1 MVRSRPVKL
10 ITVGVIAAE
19 LSEPLHRILHVL
31 RTRQHIQPAAI
42 AGTLRLFDRQALA
55 MVRHELNAI
64 DAKKPS
70 EPEQNVEARY
80 EEQK

>member
-1 MVRSRPVKL
+1 MVRSQPVKL

-31 RTRQHIQPAAI
+31 RTREHIQPAAT
-42 AGTLRLFDRQALA
+42 AGTLRLFDRQAVA

-64 DAKKPS
+64 DAKHSKRGEKTEVS
-70 EPEQNVEARY
+70 NG
-80 EEQK
+80 

>member
-1 MVRSRPVKL
+1 MQSQPVKL

-19 LSEPLHRILHVL
+19 LAEPLHRILHVL
-31 RTRQHIQPAAI
+31 RTREHIQPTAT
-42 AGTLRLFDRQALA
+42 AGTLRLFDREAVA

-70 EPEQNVEARY
+70 EPEQKMEVSSG
-80 EEQK
+80 